1 MELYTI
7 QDIIEL
13 FPRCT
18 EAMVRNYRHKTGI
31 GRWVDGIVYYTA
43 DEVTK
48 FVEDTEFLNIAR
60 RTVIYEYLKHHP
72 GTTERE
78 LQQVMPYSKIIT
90 SIILA
95 DISMPEYMRDY
106 NGLYEDDN
114 GRLFVEGCEHM
125 NPSRRFSR
133 KEGFFHGI
141 RGSR

>member
-7 QDIIEL
+7 QDILEL

-31 GRWVDGIVYYTA
+31 GKWVDGIVYYTA

-48 FVEDTEFLNIAR
+48 FVEDTEFQNIAR

-72 GTTERE
+72 ATTEQE

-95 DISMPEYMRDY
+95 DISMPEYMNNY
-106 NGLYEDDN
+106 KGLYEDDN
-114 GRLFVEGCEHM
+114 GRLFVEGYESINASKH
-125 NPSRRFSR
+125 FS
-133 KEGFFHGI
+133 KQEGFFHGI
-141 RGSR
+141 KGSR